1 MQPKSDHKLKESQ
14 VKNNIREYR
23 LHEVL
28 EDIYLTEALT
38 KADENRVS
46 IIARKEANKLFKDDF
61 MPKLQAEI
69 EKEFSGKEHEAE
81 VVEIVKR
88 VLNRLYKDLAYAK
101 SHVVDS
107 IRL

>member
-1 MQPKSDHKLKESQ
+1 MSNSI
-14 VKNNIREYR
+14 VEYR

-38 KADENRVS
+38 KADEDRVGV
-46 IIARKEANKLFKDDF
+46 IARKEANKLFKDDF

-69 EKEFSGKEHEAE
+69 EKEFSGNAHEAE

-88 VLNRLYKDLAYAK
+88 VLNRLYKDLAYSK

>member
-1 MQPKSDHKLKESQ
+1 M
-14 VKNNIREYR
+14 KNDAVEYR

-28 EDIYLTEALT
+28 EDIRLTEALT
-38 KADENRVS
+38 KADEDRVG
-46 IIARKEANKLFKDDF
+46 IIARREANKLFKDDF

-69 EKEFSGKEHEAE
+69 EKELAGTAHQDE

-88 VLNRLYKDLAYAK
+88 VLNRLYKDLAYSK
-101 SHVVDS
+101 SHVIDQ